1 VNAAT
6 RAAARGVGAGV
17 SFNRRA
23 RPAFASSRPAQTRG
37 GLGAGAR
44 AAERPARP
52 AERSAPQFGA
62 GIRHEARRPQTV
74 AAAAAETAPRAAA
87 ARARARPGLAATA
100 DEAAPAVRE
109 TARSAVSADLF
120 ASSADASTSSADAAD
135 TTSASPRI
143 DVRRRDGRR
152 AEEADQADRAAADAA
167 AARTTTESGGASETE
182 SAIRVGALREKTE
195 SATDVLEDVP
205 RFRERDAVAVGTD
218 GATVPETDDGSA
230 ADLAVAVGTDGA
242 TVPDT
247 DEGLAADL
255 AVATNGAS
263 SDADVPGDVPEE
275 PFADLPDATPTSSLT
290 DAYVSDAAATDPAV
304 VPASRPPADTA
315 DAAETEV
322 PAASVSAAVTSGA
335 RDQTEGFDLGT
346 GVGAGTGV
354 EAEAG
359 TSSPETP
366 SMTAPMNEDIADPQ
380 QEDFQEASSFSPPS
394 DGSSSA
400 REKADRGSG
409 STATGFA
416 ETNAAT
422 GTAAPVGPARQSPY
436 FGGGRDFGREY
447 APRGFV
453 GGGVRREPECGS
465 KKQASSKQASSSSS
479 SLDRRYIVRF
489 RENVTDTRFF
499 ELKRE
504 IETGSR
510 YQSRNNRN
518 IPRLRAAAPGFRV
531 AVLGGVTRAEKRSF
545 RATHAGEI
553 EKVELDAEVMAFS
566 NFFENGT
573 IARRRPVYD
582 AREDSEK
589 TPHLSAPRPPATAA
603 AAALRLRASCAALAQ
618 GALTAAQWNLDRVSA
633 PAGAA
638 GTRRSRLDG
647 AFAAPECL
655 CGRGVDV
662 FVVDTG
668 ARTSHSEF
676 RGRVGGGANFVDPAP
691 SACDGSGTSA
701 EVSGDVHDDSGH
713 GTHVAGTALGSTSG
727 VAKCATLRPVRI
739 LDGDG
744 KGKSSSI
751 LEALDW
757 IAARVSENGGRRSV
771 VSMSLGGPRSGAVDD
786 AVAEMAERHGVPV
799 IVAAGNEARDAS
811 DTSPAGAGAAVAVG
825 STSCYPDAETKT
837 KTKTKTNAEDARAER
852 GASSERCVTDVVS
865 PFSNHG
871 DVVRVYAPGHGVR
884 SAWNAGDD
892 AFEKSSGTSMA
903 APLVAGAAALYLE
916 KYPTAKPS
924 DVARALT
931 TTATA
936 VTWDDGREEIGG
948 GGGMLDLEAMLR
960 VAPG

>member
-1 VNAAT
+1 MNAAT

-17 SFNRRA
+17 SFDRRA

-74 AAAAAETAPRAAA
+74 GAAAAETAPRAAA

-109 TARSAVSADLF
+109 TARPAVSADLF

-152 AEEADQADRAAADAA
+152 AEEADQTDRAAADAA

-182 SAIRVGALREKTE
+182 SAIRVGASREKTE

-242 TVPDT
+242 TVPET
-247 DEGLAADL
+247 DDGLAADL
-255 AVATNGAS
+255 AVAVGTDGATVPETDDGLAADLAAATNGAS

-322 PAASVSAAVTSGA
+322 PAASVSAVGA
-335 RDQTEGFDLGT
+335 
-346 GVGAGTGV
+346 GAGTGV

-394 DGSSSA
+394 DGSPSA
-400 REKADRGSG
+400 REKADRGPG

-416 ETNAAT
+416 ETNAAA
-422 GTAAPVGPARQSPY
+422 GTVAPVGPARQSPY

-465 KKQASSKQASSSSS
+465 KKQASSSSS

-518 IPRLRAAAPGFRV
+518 VPRLRAAAPGFRV

-566 NFFENGT
+566 IFFENGT
-573 IARRRPVYD
+573 IARRRPAYD

-589 TPHLSAPRPPATAA
+589 TEKTPRLSAPRPPATAA
-603 AAALRLRASCAALAQ
+603 AAALRPRASCAALAQ

-676 RGRVGGGANFVDPAP
+676 RGRVGGGANFVDAP

-837 KTKTKTNAEDARAER
+837 KTNAEDARAER
-852 GASSERCVTDVVS
+852 GASSERCVADVVS

-936 VTWDDGREEIGG
+936 VTWDDGREEVGG

>member
-1 VNAAT
+1 
-6 RAAARGVGAGV
+6 
-17 SFNRRA
+17 
-23 RPAFASSRPAQTRG
+23 
-37 GLGAGAR
+37 
-44 AAERPARP
+44 
-52 AERSAPQFGA
+52 
-62 GIRHEARRPQTV
+62 
-74 AAAAAETAPRAAA
+74 
-87 ARARARPGLAATA
+87 
-100 DEAAPAVRE
+100 
-109 TARSAVSADLF
+109 
-120 ASSADASTSSADAAD
+120 
-135 TTSASPRI
+135 
-143 DVRRRDGRR
+143 
-152 AEEADQADRAAADAA
+152 
-167 AARTTTESGGASETE
+167 
-182 SAIRVGALREKTE
+182 
-195 SATDVLEDVP
+195 
-205 RFRERDAVAVGTD
+205 
-218 GATVPETDDGSA
+218 
-230 ADLAVAVGTDGA
+230 
-242 TVPDT
+242 
-247 DEGLAADL
+247 
-255 AVATNGAS
+255 
-263 SDADVPGDVPEE
+263 
-275 PFADLPDATPTSSLT
+275 
-290 DAYVSDAAATDPAV
+290 
-304 VPASRPPADTA
+304 
-315 DAAETEV
+315 
-322 PAASVSAAVTSGA
+322 
-335 RDQTEGFDLGT
+335 
-346 GVGAGTGV
+346 
-354 EAEAG
+354 
-359 TSSPETP
+359 
-366 SMTAPMNEDIADPQ
+366 
-380 QEDFQEASSFSPPS
+380 
-394 DGSSSA
+394 
-400 REKADRGSG
+400 
-409 STATGFA
+409 
-416 ETNAAT
+416 
-422 GTAAPVGPARQSPY
+422 
-436 FGGGRDFGREY
+436 
-447 APRGFV
+447 
-453 GGGVRREPECGS
+453 
-465 KKQASSKQASSSSS
+465 
-479 SLDRRYIVRF
+479 
-489 RENVTDTRFF
+489 
-499 ELKRE
+499 
-504 IETGSR
+504 
-510 YQSRNNRN
+510 
-518 IPRLRAAAPGFRV
+518 
-531 AVLGGVTRAEKRSF
+531 
-545 RATHAGEI
+545 
-553 EKVELDAEVMAFS
+553 
-566 NFFENGT
+566 
-573 IARRRPVYD
+573 VYD

-589 TPHLSAPRPPATAA
+589 TPRLSAPRPPATAA
-603 AAALRLRASCAALAQ
+603 AATLRPRASCAALAQ
-618 GALTAAQWNLDRVSA
+618 GALTAAPWNLDRVSA

>member
-1 VNAAT
+1 MNAAT

-17 SFNRRA
+17 SFNGRA

-74 AAAAAETAPRAAA
+74 GAAAAETAPRAAA

-109 TARSAVSADLF
+109 TARPAVSADLF

-152 AEEADQADRAAADAA
+152 AEEADQTDRAAADAA

-182 SAIRVGALREKTE
+182 SAIRVGASREKTE

-218 GATVPETDDGSA
+218 GATVPETDDG
-230 ADLAVAVGTDGA
+230 
-242 TVPDT
+242 
-247 DEGLAADL
+247 LAADL
-255 AVATNGAS
+255 AAATNGAS

-346 GVGAGTGV
+346 GAGAGTGV

-394 DGSSSA
+394 DGSPSA
-400 REKADRGSG
+400 REKADRGPG

-416 ETNAAT
+416 ETNAAA
-422 GTAAPVGPARQSPY
+422 GTVAPVGPARQSPY

-465 KKQASSKQASSSSS
+465 KKQASSSSS

-573 IARRRPVYD
+573 IARRRPAYD

-589 TPHLSAPRPPATAA
+589 TPRLSAPRPPATAA
-603 AAALRLRASCAALAQ
+603 AAALRPRASCAALAQ

-676 RGRVGGGANFVDPAP
+676 RGRVGGGANFVDPRDP

-837 KTKTKTNAEDARAER
+837 KTNAEDARAARSR
-852 GASSERCVTDVVS
+852 GASSERCVADVVS

-936 VTWDDGREEIGG
+936 VTWDDGREEVGG